1 MTAETSA
8 GGSQR
13 ARRALIYLV
22 RHGQTPLNESS
33 VLRGLLDPSLDEVG
47 EQQARRLGA
56 ALGPRNPVLV
66 ISSPLRRARETAQPV
81 ADRAG
86 LEVGIDQCLIDRD
99 YGPWAGMSKES
110 VAARWGSVDNAPG
123 VESRSSV
130 RHRALPSLT
139 GLAQRSRGAAIVVVS
154 HDAVNRELLAA
165 LDPGL
170 GEPDTI
176 PQDNGCFNTLEL
188 NGAKWAVHGV
198 NQLPAEPRP
207 GQPAGPP

>member
-8 GGSQR
+8 GESR
-13 ARRALIYLV
+13 PALIYLV
-22 RHGQTPLNESS
+22 RHGQTPLNESG

-47 EQQARRLGA
+47 QQQARRLGA
-56 ALGPRNPVLV
+56 VLGPRNPVLV

-86 LEVGIDQCLIDRD
+86 LEVGIDRCLIDRD

-123 VESRSSV
+123 FESRASV

-139 GLAQRSRGAAIVVVS
+139 A
-154 HDAVNRELLAA
+154 
-165 LDPGL
+165 L
-170 GEPDTI
+170 GERSVL
-176 PQDNGCFNTLEL
+176 Q
-188 NGAKWAVHGV
+188 
-198 NQLPAEPRP
+198 
-207 GQPAGPP
+207 

>member
-1 MTAETSA
+1 VTAQTSA
-8 GGSQR
+8 GE
-13 ARRALIYLV
+13 ARPALIYLV
-22 RHGQTPLNESS
+22 RHGQTPLNEAG

-47 EQQARRLGA
+47 RQQARRLGA
-56 ALGPRNPVLV
+56 ALGPRHPVLV
-66 ISSPLRRARETAQPV
+66 ISSPLRRARQTAQPV

-86 LEVGIDQCLIDRD
+86 LEVGIDPCLIDRD
-99 YGPWAGMSKES
+99 YGPWTGMSKES
-110 VAARWGSVDNAPG
+110 VVARWGSVDDAPG

-130 RHRALPSLT
+130 RQRALPSLT
-139 GLAQRSRGAAIVVVS
+139 GLAQHSRGAAIVVVS

-170 GEPDTI
+170 GAPDSI

-188 NGAKWAVHGV
+188 NGAEWAVRGI

-207 GQPAGPP
+207 GHPAGPP